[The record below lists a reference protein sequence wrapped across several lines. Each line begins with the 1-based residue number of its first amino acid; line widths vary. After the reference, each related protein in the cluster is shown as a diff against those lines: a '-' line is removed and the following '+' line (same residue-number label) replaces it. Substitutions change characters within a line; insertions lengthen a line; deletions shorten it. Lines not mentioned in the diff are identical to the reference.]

1 MRIGVFGGTF
11 DPIHLGHL
19 VAGQEVCS
27 RLDLEKVLFVP
38 TGVPPHK
45 LNEQITAVEH
55 RLAMVELAIASNPC
69 FELSRVDVDRPG
81 PSYTVDTLQLLL
93 AQWPSSTKPYFIMG
107 LDSLAE
113 ITTWHRPERLIQ
125 LCRLAVVGR
134 PGYNADLTELE
145 AALPGISSRIECVP
159 MPWLEISS
167 TDLQRRV
174 RQGISIKYLVPEAVE
189 KYIYQHGLYR
199 IRGSLS
205 GALPG
210 FG

>member
-27 RLDLEKVLFVP
+27 QLGLEKVLFVP
-38 TGVPPHK
+38 TGIPPHK
-45 LNEQITAVEH
+45 LNAKVTAVEH
-55 RLAMVELAIASNPC
+55 RVAMVELAIASNPC

-81 PSYTVDTLQLLL
+81 PSFTVDTLQLLL
-93 AQWPSSTKPYFIMG
+93 AQWPPNTESYFIMG

-134 PGYNADLTELE
+134 PGYKADLSELE
-145 AALPGISSRIECVP
+145 AVLPGITSRVVCVP

-167 TDLQRRV
+167 TDLHRRV
-174 RQGISIKYLVPEAVE
+174 RRGTPIKYLVPEAVE
-189 KYIYQHGLYR
+189 RYIYQHGLYR
-199 IRGSLS
+199 
-205 GALPG
+205 
-210 FG
+210 